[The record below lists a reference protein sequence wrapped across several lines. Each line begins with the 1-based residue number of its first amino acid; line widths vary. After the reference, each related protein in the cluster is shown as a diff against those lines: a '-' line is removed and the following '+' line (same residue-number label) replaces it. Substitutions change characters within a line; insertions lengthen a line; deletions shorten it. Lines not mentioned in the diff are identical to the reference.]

1 MSRMSSL
8 SFFPTG
14 GVGGNSQT
22 VISWRKRKRGRRG
35 KEAGNSQSLSPFAPL
50 VWEQA
55 AVLLP
60 FWTELCR
67 SPLMGRQKN
76 GESKSKQSHLFK
88 WATTSQWQ
96 RGFLIHSFPFFSL
109 ASVDS
114 LSTQGKIKITF
125 ALAQR
130 DETDWCAWSVQP
142 PPMLSDCSGPC
153 KIVINMPEKEF
164 KGRSMPWTCTH
175 PKGRSWRYGPF

>member
-8 SFFPTG
+8 SFFPMG

-22 VISWRKRKRGRRG
+22 VISWRKRKRGRQG

-67 SPLMGRQKN
+67 SPLVGRQKN

-96 RGFLIHSFPFFSL
+96 RGVPHSLLPILLSCLCWFSL
-109 ASVDS
+109 NP
-114 LSTQGKIKITF
+114 GKNKDYFCFGSEGWNWLMCLECPAPTH
-125 ALAQR
+125 ALWLFRA
-130 DETDWCAWSVQP
+130 
-142 PPMLSDCSGPC
+142 L
-153 KIVINMPEKEF
+153 
-164 KGRSMPWTCTH
+164 
-175 PKGRSWRYGPF
+175 